1 MIFHNLQTQVTA
13 FSTTR
18 NGGVSKGDY
27 ASMNC
32 TPYTGDDLEAVQRN
46 QQLLCTALHI
56 EKEQLIIPYQT
67 HSVNA
72 LVIDKEFL
80 QQNAEKQIEQ
90 LQNIDALITQEKG
103 VCLCVSTADCTPIL
117 LYDRK
122 QQVIAAIH
130 AGWRGSVNY
139 IVRKTLEQMNRLYN
153 TQGEDIFAAIGPC
166 IGFDAF
172 EVSDEVYDAF
182 KQNDFPMEYI
192 SGWKPET
199 HKWHIDLQMAN
210 SVQLIDF
217 GVPTEQIDFCDICTF
232 THHEEFFSARR
243 LGIKSGRTLSG
254 IFMQSK

>member
-1 MIFHNLQTQVTA
+1 MIFHNLHTQVTA

-32 TPYTGDDLEAVQRN
+32 TPYTGDDIEAVQRN

-80 QQNAEKQIEQ
+80 QQNAEKRNEQ

-103 VCLCVSTADCTPIL
+103 VCLCVSTADCTPFL

-172 EVSDEVYDAF
+172 EVGDEVYDAF

-217 GVPTEQIDFCDICTF
+217 GVPTEQIDICDICTF
-232 THHEEFFSARR
+232 THYEKFFSARR
-243 LGIKSGRTLSG
+243 LGIKSGRILSG
-254 IFMQSK
+254 IFMNF

>member
-32 TPYTGDDLEAVQRN
+32 TPYTGDDIEAVQRN

-80 QQNAEKQIEQ
+80 QQNAGKRDEQ

-172 EVSDEVYDAF
+172 EVGDEVYDAF

-217 GVPTEQIDFCDICTF
+217 GVPTEQIDICDICTF
-232 THHEEFFSARR
+232 THYEKFFSARR
-243 LGIKSGRTLSG
+243 LGIKSGRILSG
-254 IFMQSK
+254 IFMNF

>member
-1 MIFHNLQTQVTA
+1 MIFHNLHTQVTA

-32 TPYTGDDLEAVQRN
+32 TPYTGDDIEAVQRN

-80 QQNAEKQIEQ
+80 QQNAEKRNEQ

-172 EVSDEVYDAF
+172 EVGDEVYDAF
-182 KQNDFPMEYI
+182 KQNNFPVEYI

-217 GVPTEQIDFCDICTF
+217 GVPTEQIDICDICTF
-232 THHEEFFSARR
+232 THYEKFFSARR
-243 LGIKSGRTLSG
+243 LGIKSGRILSG
-254 IFMQSK
+254 IFMNF

>member
-1 MIFHNLQTQVTA
+1 
-13 FSTTR
+13 
-18 NGGVSKGDY
+18 
-27 ASMNC
+27 MNC

-80 QQNAEKQIEQ
+80 QQNAEKRNEQ

-172 EVSDEVYDAF
+172 EVGDEVYDAF

-217 GVPTEQIDFCDICTF
+217 GVPTEQIDICDICTF
-232 THHEEFFSARR
+232 THYEKFFSARR
-243 LGIKSGRTLSG
+243 LGIKSGRILSG
-254 IFMQSK
+254 IFMNF

>member
-1 MIFHNLQTQVTA
+1 MIFHNLHTQVTA

-32 TPYTGDDLEAVQRN
+32 TPYTGDDIEAVQRN

-80 QQNAEKQIEQ
+80 QQNAEKRNEQ

-172 EVSDEVYDAF
+172 EVGDEIYDAF

-217 GVPTEQIDFCDICTF
+217 GVPTEQIDICDICTF
-232 THHEEFFSARR
+232 THYEKFFSARR
-243 LGIKSGRTLSG
+243 LGIKSGRILSG
-254 IFMQSK
+254 IFMNF

>member
-1 MIFHNLQTQVTA
+1 MIFHNLHTQITA

-80 QQNAEKQIEQ
+80 QQNAEKRNEQ

-172 EVSDEVYDAF
+172 EVGDEVYDAF

-217 GVPTEQIDFCDICTF
+217 GVPTEQIDICDICTF
-232 THHEEFFSARR
+232 THYEKFFSARR
-243 LGIKSGRTLSG
+243 LGIKSGRILSG
-254 IFMQSK
+254 IFMKF

>member
-1 MIFHNLQTQVTA
+1 MLFHNLHTQVTA

-80 QQNAEKQIEQ
+80 QQNAGKRDEQ

-103 VCLCVSTADCTPIL
+103 VCLCVSTADCAPIL

-153 TQGEDIFAAIGPC
+153 TQGEDIYAAVGPC

-172 EVSDEVYDAF
+172 EVGDEVYDAF

-217 GVPTEQIDFCDICTF
+217 GVPTEQIDICDICTF
-232 THHEEFFSARR
+232 THYEKFFSARR
-243 LGIKSGRTLSG
+243 LGIKSGRILSG
-254 IFMQSK
+254 IFMNF

>member
-1 MIFHNLQTQVTA
+1 MIFHNLHTQVTA

-32 TPYTGDDLEAVQRN
+32 TPYTGDDIEAVQRN

-80 QQNAEKQIEQ
+80 QQNAEKRNEQ

-103 VCLCVSTADCTPIL
+103 VCLCISTADCTPIL

-172 EVSDEVYDAF
+172 EVGDEVYDAF
-182 KQNDFPMEYI
+182 KQNDCPMEYI

-217 GVPTEQIDFCDICTF
+217 GVPTEQIDICDICTF
-232 THHEEFFSARR
+232 THYEKFFSARR
-243 LGIKSGRTLSG
+243 LGIKSGRILSG
-254 IFMQSK
+254 IFMNF

>member
-1 MIFHNLQTQVTA
+1 MIFHNLHTQVTA

-32 TPYTGDDLEAVQRN
+32 TPYTGDDIEAVQRN

-80 QQNAEKQIEQ
+80 QQNAEKRNEQ

-153 TQGEDIFAAIGPC
+153 TQGENIFAAIGPC

-172 EVSDEVYDAF
+172 EVGDEVYDAF

-217 GVPTEQIDFCDICTF
+217 GVPTEQIDICDICTF
-232 THHEEFFSARR
+232 THYEKFFSARR
-243 LGIKSGRTLSG
+243 LGIKSGRILSG
-254 IFMQSK
+254 IFMKF

>member
-1 MIFHNLQTQVTA
+1 MIFHNLHTQVTA

-32 TPYTGDDLEAVQRN
+32 TPYTGDDIEAVQRN

-80 QQNAEKQIEQ
+80 QQNAEKRNEQ

-122 QQVIAAIH
+122 RQVIAAIH

-172 EVSDEVYDAF
+172 EVGDEVYDAF

-217 GVPTEQIDFCDICTF
+217 GVPTEQIDICDICTF
-232 THHEEFFSARR
+232 THYEKFFSARR

-254 IFMQSK
+254 IFMNF

>member
-1 MIFHNLQTQVTA
+1 MIFHNVHTGVTA

-32 TPYTGDDLEAVQRN
+32 TPYTGDDIEAVQRN

-72 LVIDKEFL
+72 LVIEKEFL
-80 QQNAEKQIEQ
+80 QQNAEKQIER

-172 EVSDEVYDAF
+172 EVGDEVYDAF

-217 GVPTEQIDFCDICTF
+217 GVPTEQIDICDICTF
-232 THHEEFFSARR
+232 THYEKFFSARR
-243 LGIKSGRTLSG
+243 LGIKSGRILSG
-254 IFMQSK
+254 IFMIF

>member
-1 MIFHNLQTQVTA
+1 MIFHNLHTQVTA

-32 TPYTGDDLEAVQRN
+32 TPYTGDDIEAVQRN

-80 QQNAEKQIEQ
+80 QQNAEKRNEQ

-117 LYDRK
+117 LYDKK

-172 EVSDEVYDAF
+172 EVGDEVYDAF

-217 GVPTEQIDFCDICTF
+217 GVPTEQIDICDICTF
-232 THHEEFFSARR
+232 THYEKFFSARR
-243 LGIKSGRTLSG
+243 LGIKSGRILSG
-254 IFMQSK
+254 IFMKF

>member
-1 MIFHNLQTQVTA
+1 MIFHNLHAQVTA

-32 TPYTGDDLEAVQRN
+32 TPYTGDDIEAVQRN

-80 QQNAEKQIEQ
+80 QQNVEKRNEQ

-172 EVSDEVYDAF
+172 EVGDEVYDAF

-217 GVPTEQIDFCDICTF
+217 GVPTEQIDICDICTF
-232 THHEEFFSARR
+232 THYEKFFSARR
-243 LGIKSGRTLSG
+243 LGIKSGRILSG
-254 IFMQSK
+254 IFMNF

>member
-1 MIFHNLQTQVTA
+1 MIFHNLHTQVTA

-80 QQNAEKQIEQ
+80 QQNAEKRNEQ
-90 LQNIDALITQEKG
+90 LQNIDALITQEKS

-139 IVRKTLEQMNRLYN
+139 IVRKTLEQMQHLYN

-172 EVSDEVYDAF
+172 EVGDEVYDAF

-217 GVPTEQIDFCDICTF
+217 GVPTEQIDICDICTF
-232 THHEEFFSARR
+232 THYEKFFSARR
-243 LGIKSGRTLSG
+243 LGIKSGRILSG
-254 IFMQSK
+254 IFMNF

>member
-80 QQNAEKQIEQ
+80 QQNAGKRNEQ

-117 LYDRK
+117 LYDRE

-172 EVSDEVYDAF
+172 EVGDEVYDAF

-217 GVPTEQIDFCDICTF
+217 GVPTEQIDICDICTF
-232 THHEEFFSARR
+232 THYEKFFSARR
-243 LGIKSGRTLSG
+243 LGIKSGRILSG
-254 IFMQSK
+254 IFMNF

>member
-1 MIFHNLQTQVTA
+1 MIFHNLHTQVTA

-32 TPYTGDDLEAVQRN
+32 TPYTGDDIETVQRN

-80 QQNAEKQIEQ
+80 QQNAEKRNEQ

-172 EVSDEVYDAF
+172 EVGDEVYDAF

-217 GVPTEQIDFCDICTF
+217 GVPTEQIDICDICTF
-232 THHEEFFSARR
+232 THYEKFFSARR
-243 LGIKSGRTLSG
+243 LGIKSGRILSG
-254 IFMQSK
+254 IFMNF

>member
-1 MIFHNLQTQVTA
+1 MIFHNLHTQVTA

-32 TPYTGDDLEAVQRN
+32 APYTGDDLEAVQRN

-80 QQNAEKQIEQ
+80 QQNAEKRNEQ

-117 LYDRK
+117 LYDKK

-172 EVSDEVYDAF
+172 EVGDEVYDAF

-217 GVPTEQIDFCDICTF
+217 GVPTEQIDICDICTF
-232 THHEEFFSARR
+232 THYEKFFSARR
-243 LGIKSGRTLSG
+243 LGIKSGRILSG
-254 IFMQSK
+254 IFMNF

>member
-1 MIFHNLQTQVTA
+1 MIFHNLHTQVTA

-32 TPYTGDDLEAVQRN
+32 TPYTGDDIEAVQRN

-80 QQNAEKQIEQ
+80 QQNAEKRNEQ

-103 VCLCVSTADCTPIL
+103 VCLCVSTADCAPIL

-130 AGWRGSVNY
+130 TGWRGSVNY

-172 EVSDEVYDAF
+172 EVGDEVYDAF

-217 GVPTEQIDFCDICTF
+217 GVPTEQIDICDICTF
-232 THHEEFFSARR
+232 THYEKFFSARR
-243 LGIKSGRTLSG
+243 LGIKSGRILSG
-254 IFMQSK
+254 IFMNF

>member
-1 MIFHNLQTQVTA
+1 MIFHNLHTQVTA

-32 TPYTGDDLEAVQRN
+32 TPYTGDDIEAVQRN

-80 QQNAEKQIEQ
+80 QQNAEKRNEQ

-172 EVSDEVYDAF
+172 EVGDEVYDAF

-192 SGWKPET
+192 SGWKYET

-217 GVPTEQIDFCDICTF
+217 GVPTEQIDICDICTF
-232 THHEEFFSARR
+232 THYEKFFSARR
-243 LGIKSGRTLSG
+243 LGIKSGRILSG
-254 IFMQSK
+254 IFMNF

>member
-80 QQNAEKQIEQ
+80 QQNAEKRNEQ

-103 VCLCVSTADCTPIL
+103 VCLCVSTADCAPIL

-172 EVSDEVYDAF
+172 EVGDEVYDAF

-217 GVPTEQIDFCDICTF
+217 GVPTEQIDICDICTF
-232 THHEEFFSARR
+232 THYEKFFSARR
-243 LGIKSGRTLSG
+243 LGIKSGRILSG
-254 IFMQSK
+254 IFMNF

>member
-1 MIFHNLQTQVTA
+1 MIFHNLHTQITA

-67 HSVNA
+67 HSVNT

-80 QQNAEKQIEQ
+80 QQNAEKRNEQ

-172 EVSDEVYDAF
+172 EVGDEVYDAF

-217 GVPTEQIDFCDICTF
+217 GVPTEQIDICDICTF
-232 THHEEFFSARR
+232 THYEKFFSARR
-243 LGIKSGRTLSG
+243 LGIKSGRILSG
-254 IFMQSK
+254 IFMNF

>member
-1 MIFHNLQTQVTA
+1 MIFHNLHTQVTA

-56 EKEQLIIPYQT
+56 EKDQLIIPYQT

-172 EVSDEVYDAF
+172 EVGDEVYDAF

-217 GVPTEQIDFCDICTF
+217 GVPTEQIDICDICTF
-232 THHEEFFSARR
+232 THYEKFFSARR
-243 LGIKSGRTLSG
+243 LGIKSGRILSG
-254 IFMQSK
+254 IFMNF

>member
-1 MIFHNLQTQVTA
+1 MIFHNLHTQVTA

-32 TPYTGDDLEAVQRN
+32 TPYTGDDIEAVQRN

-80 QQNAEKQIEQ
+80 QQNAEKRNEQ

-172 EVSDEVYDAF
+172 EVGDEVYDAF

-217 GVPTEQIDFCDICTF
+217 GVPTEQIDICDICTF
-232 THHEEFFSARR
+232 THYEKFFSARR
-243 LGIKSGRTLSG
+243 LGIKSGRILSG
-254 IFMQSK
+254 IFMNF

>member
-32 TPYTGDDLEAVQRN
+32 TPYTGDDIEAVQRN

-172 EVSDEVYDAF
+172 EVGDEVYDAF

-217 GVPTEQIDFCDICTF
+217 GVPTEQIDICDICTF
-232 THHEEFFSARR
+232 THYEKFFSARR
-243 LGIKSGRTLSG
+243 LGIKSGRILSG
-254 IFMQSK
+254 IFMNF

>member
-1 MIFHNLQTQVTA
+1 MIFHNLHTQVTA

-32 TPYTGDDLEAVQRN
+32 TPYTGDDIEAVQRN

-67 HSVNA
+67 HSANA

-80 QQNAEKQIEQ
+80 QQNAEKRNEQ

-139 IVRKTLEQMNRLYN
+139 IVRNTLEQMQRLYN

-172 EVSDEVYDAF
+172 EVGDEVYDAF

-217 GVPTEQIDFCDICTF
+217 GVPTEQIDICDICTF
-232 THHEEFFSARR
+232 THYEKFFSARR
-243 LGIKSGRTLSG
+243 LGIKSGRILSG
-254 IFMQSK
+254 IFMNF

>member
-1 MIFHNLQTQVTA
+1 MIFHNLHTQVTA

-32 TPYTGDDLEAVQRN
+32 TPYTGDDIEAVQRN

-80 QQNAEKQIEQ
+80 QQNAEKRNEQ

-139 IVRKTLEQMNRLYN
+139 IVRKTLEQMQHLYN

-172 EVSDEVYDAF
+172 EVGDEVYDAF

-217 GVPTEQIDFCDICTF
+217 GVPTEQIDICDICTF
-232 THHEEFFSARR
+232 THYEKFFSARR
-243 LGIKSGRTLSG
+243 LGIKSGRILSG
-254 IFMQSK
+254 IFMNF

>member
-1 MIFHNLQTQVTA
+1 MIFHNLHTQVTA

-80 QQNAEKQIEQ
+80 QQNAEKRNEQ
-90 LQNIDALITQEKG
+90 LQNIDALITQEKS

-172 EVSDEVYDAF
+172 EVGDEVYDAF

-217 GVPTEQIDFCDICTF
+217 GVPTEQIDICDICTF
-232 THHEEFFSARR
+232 THYDKFFSARR
-243 LGIKSGRTLSG
+243 LGIKSGRILSG
-254 IFMQSK
+254 IFMNF

>member
-1 MIFHNLQTQVTA
+1 MIFHNLHTQVTA

-32 TPYTGDDLEAVQRN
+32 TPYTGDDIEAVQRN

-80 QQNAEKQIEQ
+80 QQNAEKRNEQ
-90 LQNIDALITQEKG
+90 LQNIDALITQEKS

-153 TQGEDIFAAIGPC
+153 TQGENIFAAIGPC

-172 EVSDEVYDAF
+172 EVGDEVYDAF

-217 GVPTEQIDFCDICTF
+217 GVPTEQIDICDICTF
-232 THHEEFFSARR
+232 THYEKFFSARR
-243 LGIKSGRTLSG
+243 LGIKSGRILSG
-254 IFMQSK
+254 IFMNF

>member
-1 MIFHNLQTQVTA
+1 MIFHNLHTQITA

-80 QQNAEKQIEQ
+80 QQNAEKRNEQ

-122 QQVIAAIH
+122 QQVIATIH

-172 EVSDEVYDAF
+172 EVGDEVYDAF

-217 GVPTEQIDFCDICTF
+217 GVPTEQIDICDICTF
-232 THHEEFFSARR
+232 THYEKFFSARR
-243 LGIKSGRTLSG
+243 LGIKSGRILSG
-254 IFMQSK
+254 IFMNF

>member
-80 QQNAEKQIEQ
+80 QQNAEKRNEQ

-172 EVSDEVYDAF
+172 EVGDEVYDAF

-217 GVPTEQIDFCDICTF
+217 GVPTEQIDICDICTF
-232 THHEEFFSARR
+232 THYEKFFSARR
-243 LGIKSGRTLSG
+243 LGIKSGRILSG
-254 IFMQSK
+254 IFMKF

>member
-1 MIFHNLQTQVTA
+1 MIFHNLHTQVTA

-32 TPYTGDDLEAVQRN
+32 TPYTGDDIEAVQRN

-80 QQNAEKQIEQ
+80 QQNAEKRNEQ

-139 IVRKTLEQMNRLYN
+139 IVRNTLEQMQRLYN

-172 EVSDEVYDAF
+172 EVGDEVYDAF

-217 GVPTEQIDFCDICTF
+217 GVPTEQIDICDICTF
-232 THHEEFFSARR
+232 THYDKFFSARR
-243 LGIKSGRTLSG
+243 LGIKSGRILSG
-254 IFMQSK
+254 IFMNF

>member
-80 QQNAEKQIEQ
+80 QQNAEKRNEQ

-103 VCLCVSTADCTPIL
+103 VCLCVSTADCAPIL

-139 IVRKTLEQMNRLYN
+139 IVRNTLEQMNRLYN

-172 EVSDEVYDAF
+172 EVGDEVYDAF

-217 GVPTEQIDFCDICTF
+217 GVPTEQIDICDICTF
-232 THHEEFFSARR
+232 THYEKFFSARR
-243 LGIKSGRTLSG
+243 LGIKSGRILSG
-254 IFMQSK
+254 IFMNF

>member
-1 MIFHNLQTQVTA
+1 MIFHNLHTQVTA

-103 VCLCVSTADCTPIL
+103 VCLCVSTADCAPIL

-172 EVSDEVYDAF
+172 EVGDEVYDAF

-217 GVPTEQIDFCDICTF
+217 GVPTEQIDICDICTF
-232 THHEEFFSARR
+232 THYEKFFSARR
-243 LGIKSGRTLSG
+243 LGIKSGRILSG
-254 IFMQSK
+254 IFMKF

>member
-1 MIFHNLQTQVTA
+1 MIFHNLHTQVTA

-67 HSVNA
+67 HSVNT

-80 QQNAEKQIEQ
+80 QQNAEKRNEQ

-117 LYDRK
+117 LYDKK

-172 EVSDEVYDAF
+172 EVGDEVYDAF

-217 GVPTEQIDFCDICTF
+217 GVPTEQIDICDICTF
-232 THHEEFFSARR
+232 THYEKFFSARR

-254 IFMQSK
+254 IFMNF

>member
-32 TPYTGDDLEAVQRN
+32 TPYTGDDIEAVQRN

-80 QQNAEKQIEQ
+80 QQNAEKRNEQ

-139 IVRKTLEQMNRLYN
+139 IVRNTLEQMQRLYN

-172 EVSDEVYDAF
+172 EVGDEVYDAF

-217 GVPTEQIDFCDICTF
+217 GVPTEQIDICDICTF
-232 THHEEFFSARR
+232 THYEKFFSARR
-243 LGIKSGRTLSG
+243 LGIKSGRILSG
-254 IFMQSK
+254 IFMNF

>member
-80 QQNAEKQIEQ
+80 QQNTEKRNEQ
-90 LQNIDALITQEKG
+90 LQNIDALITQKKG

-172 EVSDEVYDAF
+172 EVGDEVYDAF

-217 GVPTEQIDFCDICTF
+217 GIPTEQIDICDICTF
-232 THHEEFFSARR
+232 THYEKFFSARR
-243 LGIKSGRTLSG
+243 LGIKSGRILSG
-254 IFMQSK
+254 IFMNF

>member
-32 TPYTGDDLEAVQRN
+32 TPYTGDDTEAVQRN

-80 QQNAEKQIEQ
+80 QQNAEKRNEQ
-90 LQNIDALITQEKG
+90 LQNIDALITQEKC
-103 VCLCVSTADCTPIL
+103 VCLCVSTADCAPIL

-139 IVRKTLEQMNRLYN
+139 IVRNTLEQMNRLYN

-172 EVSDEVYDAF
+172 EVGDEVYDAF

-217 GVPTEQIDFCDICTF
+217 GVPTEQIDICDICTF
-232 THHEEFFSARR
+232 THYEKFFSARR
-243 LGIKSGRTLSG
+243 LGIKSGRILSG
-254 IFMQSK
+254 IFMNF

>member
-1 MIFHNLQTQVTA
+1 MIFHNLHTQITA

-32 TPYTGDDLEAVQRN
+32 TPYTGDDIEAVQRN

-80 QQNAEKQIEQ
+80 QQNAEKRNEQ

-172 EVSDEVYDAF
+172 EVGEEVYDAG

-217 GVPTEQIDFCDICTF
+217 GVPTEQIDICDICTF
-232 THHEEFFSARR
+232 THYEKFFSARR
-243 LGIKSGRTLSG
+243 LGIKSGRILSG
-254 IFMQSK
+254 IFMNF

>member
-1 MIFHNLQTQVTA
+1 MIFHNLHTQITA

-32 TPYTGDDLEAVQRN
+32 TPYTGDDIEAVQRN

-80 QQNAEKQIEQ
+80 QQNAGKRDEQ

-103 VCLCVSTADCTPIL
+103 VCLCVSTADCAPIL

-172 EVSDEVYDAF
+172 EVGDEVYDAF

-217 GVPTEQIDFCDICTF
+217 GVPTEQIDICDICTF
-232 THHEEFFSARR
+232 THYEKFFSARR
-243 LGIKSGRTLSG
+243 LGIKSGRILSG
-254 IFMQSK
+254 IFMKF

>member
-1 MIFHNLQTQVTA
+1 MIFHNLQTQITA

-32 TPYTGDDLEAVQRN
+32 TPYTGDDIEAVQRN
-46 QQLLCTALHI
+46 QQLLCTALHV

-80 QQNAEKQIEQ
+80 QQNAEKRNEQ

-172 EVSDEVYDAF
+172 EVGDEVYDAF

-217 GVPTEQIDFCDICTF
+217 GVPTEQIDICDICTF
-232 THHEEFFSARR
+232 THYEKFFSARR
-243 LGIKSGRTLSG
+243 LGIKSGRILSG
-254 IFMQSK
+254 IFMNF